1 MQEAEI
7 QRKGFHLLSSALP
20 SKLLIPIRF
29 LFYQLSVVFPSVYK
43 VNGNASC
50 SQQDEFQKEFPWLAG
65 RKLFRG
71 GKVTWLSFGNKLRP
85 EFRICALRGHGGSI
99 RVEEMLHWILF
110 AFLTLYWFSCTLLF
124 FRFFSVF
131 FFAVNKSWK
140 SYPTTRI
147 VFCHLLKTIPL
158 NCIYYYCCHDYFLV
172 FRTGCPKMWDGT
184 SRYADNK
191 ILWLIVSC
199 FARMTTLTFTRKI
212 TKSKKPNGWWVAGG
226 WWVGGM
232 QDRISDSRLI
242 ICY

>member
-131 FFAVNKSWK
+131 FFCSEQVLEILPHYK
-140 SYPTTRI
+140 
-147 VFCHLLKTIPL
+147 
-158 NCIYYYCCHDYFLV
+158 NCFL
-172 FRTGCPKMWDGT
+172 P
-184 SRYADNK
+184 
-191 ILWLIVSC
+191 
-199 FARMTTLTFTRKI
+199 FAENNST
-212 TKSKKPNGWWVAGG
+212 
-226 WWVGGM
+226 
-232 QDRISDSRLI
+232 
-242 ICY
+242 